1 MAPKH
6 AIFIV
11 TRDVG
16 YAALPNLKELN
27 TLKDN
32 KNGNRTIIKIYMGK
46 E

>member
-1 MAPKH
+1 MAPNN

-11 TRDVG
+11 TRDAG
-16 YAALPNLKELN
+16 YAALLDLKELN

>member
-1 MAPKH
+1 MAPNN

-11 TRDVG
+11 TRDAG
-16 YAALPNLKELN
+16 YAALPDLKELN

-32 KNGNRTIIKIYMGK
+32 KNGNRKFVKIHMGK